1 MGSQSYRDLIVW
13 QKGIA
18 LCVQVYKAC
27 EAFPRN
33 ELYGLADQMKRAAVS
48 IPSNIAEG
56 QARQHTKEFLHFISV
71 AHGSL
76 AELDTQRIIA
86 ESLHYVSAENSL
98 QLEQRIAEIRKM
110 LYSLANKLKT
120 ENCYFPLS
128 KLAGSCLI
136 YPAK

>member
-71 AHGSL
+71 ANGSL
-76 AELDTQRIIA
+76 AELGTQRIIA

-98 QLEQRIAEIRKM
+98 LLEQRIAEVRKM
-110 LYSLANKLKT
+110 LYSLATKLKT
-120 ENCYFPLS
+120 EN
-128 KLAGSCLI
+128 
-136 YPAK
+136 

>member
-18 LCVQVYKAC
+18 LCVQVYKTC
-27 EAFPRN
+27 EAFPRS

-56 QARQHTKEFLHFISV
+56 QGRQHTKEFLHFISV
-71 AHGSL
+71 ANGSL

-86 ESLHYVSAENSL
+86 ENLNFITVARSEDLNE
-98 QLEQRIAEIRKM
+98 
-110 LYSLANKLKT
+110 
-120 ENCYFPLS
+120 
-128 KLAGSCLI
+128 
-136 YPAK
+136 

>member
-71 AHGSL
+71 ANGSL

-86 ESLHYVSAENSL
+86 EACTTSAPKTACNPNSAL
-98 QLEQRIAEIRKM
+98 PRFARCSTLWRT
-110 LYSLANKLKT
+110 S
-120 ENCYFPLS
+120 
-128 KLAGSCLI
+128 
-136 YPAK
+136 